1 MAIHRNRFGARHRW
15 RPWQWF
21 WGWCVRPALAGKVT
35 QSGRQLSRKVEH
47 SVAKVIVELE
57 QGQGHGSG
65 YIVDESGVIVTNAHV
80 VKVARR
86 KDVKRVYVTFPADG
100 DKKEYA
106 TEGFLDVQPT
116 RDLALIR
123 IKPEGRTLKP
133 LQLCE
138 QPPSPGETV
147 LTFGSPLGLDNT
159 PAFGHVTAY
168 RTGRDIDQVFSG
180 LAGKGYYEKVQGYS
194 LDASWVQHNAAM
206 SPGNSGGPLLN
217 MRGEVLGLNTW
228 HIPGGENLNFATSAA
243 NIRAFLAGASKL
255 VKAWSELPPWQGAG
269 EEEKEGPGG
278 NAGITLAAWKEF
290 GKAKNKLSDKIDA
303 ADGRLQKIPD
313 LDSRPPWD
321 FRTNATRSWQ
331 PSTRSMRKRIE
342 LMGSRHGRRTRKRRT
357 RC

>member
-1 MAIHRNRFGARHRW
+1 MAT
-15 RPWQWF
+15 
-21 WGWCVRPALAGKVT
+21 LAVVLGLVCAT
-35 QSGRQLSRKVEH
+35 SACGQSDAERQTVIKKVEH

-116 RDLALIR
+116 RDLALLR

-194 LDASWVQHNAAM
+194 LDASWVQHDAAM

-290 GKAKNKLSDKIDA
+290 GKAKNELSDKIDA

-313 LDSRPPWD
+313 LDSRAPWD